1 MHLYFSFT
9 INKILQNKLN
19 DNQNH
24 KHCEK
29 KSIENHKKTQ
39 KTQSKHCQQAIY
51 KSTTASNV
59 KYFYNS
65 VFPANESLVL

>member
-29 KSIENHKKTQ
+29 NQLRTIKKHKKPNPDIVNKPVISLQLPVTSYIF
-39 KTQSKHCQQAIY
+39 TTVFSQQM
-51 KSTTASNV
+51 NR
-59 KYFYNS
+59 
-65 VFPANESLVL
+65 

>member
-29 KSIENHKKTQ
+29 KSIENHKKNTKKPNPNIVNKPVISLQ
-39 KTQSKHCQQAIY
+39 LPVTSYIFTTVFSQQM
-51 KSTTASNV
+51 NR
-59 KYFYNS
+59 
-65 VFPANESLVL
+65 